1 MENKIISLLKKIV
14 AINSIYPNEKKLSD
28 FLYQFFQ
35 RYKTRENIKI
45 SKQNINNNRYN
56 LLVEKGNGQKVIAL
70 YSHLDTVSFASG
82 WKTNPF
88 KLTIKKDRAFG
99 LGAWDMKGG
108 MAVNI
113 LSFLNYQPKNFRL
126 KLVFCVDEENI
137 SQGAY
142 KLVKSDFFND
152 IDCIISSEPAF
163 VYGNQGIVI
172 GRPGR
177 AVFHIIISGKPNH
190 YALYNQKIDI
200 NFFVARLINE
210 LSRFYIEKNNKK
222 QFVFVR
228 KIESETIGMSTPHT
242 VKLELDSSIIPPTTS
257 NKIKQELINICRT
270 INQKFNNYFT
280 IEVDFKKRKTPFLES
295 YEIDTKNN
303 YLKILKKSILLSTG
317 KKAKPYFRSSIA
329 DENVFG
335 FFGKTVLGI
344 GPEGGNAHSPN
355 EWVSIR
361 SLQTLYQILLN
372 FFYQL
377 ENANEK

>member
-1 MENKIISLLKKIV
+1 MENKIIRLLKKIV
-14 AINSIYPNEKKLSD
+14 AINSIYPNEKKLAD

-35 RYKTRENIKI
+35 RYKTRESIKV
-45 SKQNINNNRYN
+45 SKQIVDSNRYN
-56 LLVEKGNGQKVIAL
+56 LLVEKGNGQKLIAL

-108 MAVNI
+108 MTVNI
-113 LSFLNYQPKNFRL
+113 ISFLNYQPKNFKL

-142 KLVKSDFFND
+142 KLVKSDFFSD
-152 IDCIISSEPAF
+152 IDCIISTEPAF
-163 VYGNQGIVI
+163 IYGNQGIVI

-210 LSRFYIEKNNKK
+210 LSRFYIEKNRKK

-228 KIESETIGMSTPHT
+228 KIESETIGMSTPHK
-242 VKLELDSSIIPPTTS
+242 VVLELDSSIIPPTTS
-257 NKIKQELINICRT
+257 EKIKQELINICRT

-295 YEIDTKNN
+295 YEIDKKNI
-303 YLKILKKSILLSTG
+303 YLEILKKSVLLTTG

-335 FFGKTVLGI
+335 YFGKTVLGI
-344 GPEGGNAHSPN
+344 GPEGGNAHAPN
-355 EWVSIR
+355 EWVSIQ
-361 SLQTLYQILLN
+361 SLMILYQILLN
-372 FFYQL
+372 FFHQL
-377 ENANEK
+377 EN